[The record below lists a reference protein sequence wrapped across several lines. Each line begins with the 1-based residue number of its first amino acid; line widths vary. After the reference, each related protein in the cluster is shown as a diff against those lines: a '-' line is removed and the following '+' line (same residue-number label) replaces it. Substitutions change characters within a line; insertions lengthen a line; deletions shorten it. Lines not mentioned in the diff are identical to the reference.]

1 MSIPKDQEPQVGPFD
16 CRDIP
21 NQGMNSSWGIVERQL
36 QDGELHRILDR
47 LGAPPYLKRDSEV
60 VPPSN
65 ISNPMSSGSDERPL
79 PVARGTSDC
88 INSNHSRSPILNPNS
103 DSDSETQENTQMANK
118 LADLAVLEQQM
129 DAETRLLATR
139 FFNIMLA
146 RLWRRRKAEVCDLN
160 TLVRTYQ
167 EDAARTQ
174 AELFT
179 RNQMIRFEQSRGQ
192 QLSTRLARA
201 INRVRVTMENCAE
214 LEKELKELRKR
225 ETTLHSDL
233 ASKSLECEYFS
244 EMLDTYRT
252 EMFREMTNYR
262 EGAKELAN
270 QQRRSL
276 ELERKNAQL
285 EDELLTI
292 KDYFMLQND
301 KMSVALGKKQEQL
314 DTAYESL
321 KLCEEE
327 LAKLEMKYNEQVRQS
342 QIDMALQNE
351 LLDLKKNLGMA
362 RYLIFYLKACGW
374 GTFQGCVYHMVAGS
388 LDCLAPAFSSP
399 PMADNLLRIAIS
411 TIFLLFA
418 MY

>member
-1 MSIPKDQEPQVGPFD
+1 MSTSKDQKPQVGAFD
-16 CRDIP
+16 CREFQQMDIS
-21 NQGMNSSWGIVERQL
+21 NLGMSSSWGIVERQL
-36 QDGELHRILDR
+36 QDGIGELHRIFDR
-47 LGAPPYLKRDSEV
+47 LGAPLSPRRNSEV
-60 VPPSN
+60 VP
-65 ISNPMSSGSDERPL
+65 GRPL
-79 PVARGTSDC
+79 PLARGTSGGIDR
-88 INSNHSRSPILNPNS
+88 NHIRNPILNPY
-103 DSDSETQENTQMANK
+103 DSDPETQENTHVAVQV
-118 LADLAVLEQQM
+118 ADKQAALAVLEQQM

-146 RLWRRRKAEVCDLN
+146 RLWRRRKAEVCDLD
-160 TLVRTYQ
+160 TLVRSYQ

-179 RNQMIRFEQSRGQ
+179 RNQMIRFEQSRGE
-192 QLSTRLARA
+192 QLTTRLARA
-201 INRVRVTMENCAE
+201 INRVRVTMENCSE

-225 ETTLHSDL
+225 ETALHSDL

-252 EMFREMTNYR
+252 EMFREMANYR

-270 QQRRSL
+270 QQRRAL
-276 ELERKNAQL
+276 ELERQNAQL

-292 KDYFMLQND
+292 KDHFMLQND
-301 KMSVALGKKQEQL
+301 KMSVALGIKQEQL

-327 LAKLEMKYNEQVRQS
+327 LAKLEMKYNEQLRQS

-351 LLDLKKNLGMA
+351 LLDLKRNLGMA
-362 RYLIFYLKACGW
+362 RYLIFYLRACGW
-374 GTFQGCVYHMVAGS
+374 STFQGCVYHMVAGS